1 VYSVPHTRRLRIS
14 IGAVLSAAAVLVL
27 GGPAWAHIHP
37 DPPAVEAGKP
47 ATVGFGV
54 EHGCDTSPTTEVSIQ
69 LPAGSTAIKG
79 IDGDGFTSKVD
90 GEVVTFSGGPLPATK
105 EKAFTVSFTPPD
117 KPGDALV
124 KIVQTCENGSLSWI
138 EVTPPGGEEPDHP
151 APVLKLTDGPPTAA
165 DLQPEADP
173 DADAGAGAGAG
184 EHGHDAAAPAST
196 SSEHAGSDSSD
207 DSSNAPLIAG
217 VVAAVVVVGGGALL
231 LFRSRRS

>member
-1 VYSVPHTRRLRIS
+1 VYSVRHTRRLRIS
-14 IGAVLSAAAVLVL
+14 FGAVLSAAAVLVL

-54 EHGCDTSPTTEVSIQ
+54 EHGCDTSPTTELSIQ

-79 IDGDGFTSKVD
+79 VDGDGFTSRVD
-90 GEVVTFSGGPLPATK
+90 GEVVTFSGGTLPATQ
-105 EKAFTVSFTPPD
+105 EKAFKVSFTPPD
-117 KPGDALV
+117 KPGDVLV
-124 KIVQTCENGSLSWI
+124 KIVQTCEKGSLSWI

-165 DLQPEADP
+165 ELKPPADD
-173 DADAGAGAGAG
+173 DADAGG
-184 EHGHDAAAPAST
+184 HGHDAAAPVST
-196 SSEHAGSDSSD
+196 SAENGGSPDSSGSS

-217 VVAAVVVVGGGALL
+217 VVAAVVVVGGGAFLL
-231 LFRSRRS
+231 LRSRRS